1 MPKIKIVETDTT
13 GNIEDAVSNVVY
25 IPCISSK
32 DIEPT
37 LCLNTETLEKV
48 GLDDTKLGYKLAKH
62 LINLGLSVLVEGL
75 QVTGDETFNE
85 FNPIPTTVWT
95 RLQDKNLY
103 NIRFLTTGEFG
114 YVDTNAIMCA
124 TERGDCIAL
133 CDHSKDDTNAADL
146 ESGDTVVSH
155 VRSVFEEAFYSC
167 STDVDGAYATA
178 FTPWFTTLNEDLI
191 LENKETKETAVPASF
206 GYLFAYARSIKKN
219 PEYYAV
225 AGNEVGLITE
235 LKSLCYTYN
244 TSECEIL
251 QARAKNAAVEL
262 DNKSDN
268 VGRAINPIAYIRG
281 LGNVIWG
288 NRTLTDNNR
297 NLKASAFLNI
307 RHLACTIK
315 KLLFE
320 KAKKY
325 TFEQNG
331 DILWI
336 NFQSE
341 ILPTLDEMKGNSG
354 ILGYRFTKQATTAK
368 ARLKAKLTLM
378 PIEAVEDFDL
388 TVELSDSIEV
398 NE

>member
-1 MPKIKIVETDTT
+1 MPKIRIVENDTT
-13 GNIEDAVSNVVY
+13 GNIEDAVNSVVY
-25 IPCISSK
+25 IPCIASK

-37 LCLNTETLEKV
+37 LCLNTATLEKV
-48 GLDDTKLGYKLAKH
+48 GLDDTKLGYKLAQH

-114 YVDTNAIMCA
+114 YVDSNAIMCA
-124 TERGDCIAL
+124 TKRGDCIAL
-133 CDHSKDDTNAADL
+133 CDHAQDDTNSSSL
-146 ESGDTVVSH
+146 ESGGTVVSY
-155 VRSVFEEAFYSC
+155 VRSIFEKAFDYS
-167 STDVDGAYATA
+167 STEVDGAYAAA
-178 FTPWFTTLNEDLI
+178 FTPWFKTLNQDLVI
-191 LENKETKETAVPASF
+191 QNKETAIPGSF

-235 LKSLCYTYN
+235 LKTLCYQYN
-244 TSECEIL
+244 TSECEML
-251 QARAKNAAVEL
+251 QARAKDMWVEL

-288 NRTLTDNNR
+288 NRTLTDNNV